1 MFTAE
6 FVADLR
12 NKPAGVP
19 HIPEFMGA
27 VQRGCTEDN
36 VIMNALLETENAV
49 LIEASPYDGIYGA
62 GLAESDLLNSD
73 GSLKVQPENWKNPKN
88 GTQATNHLGFVL
100 MGIRDLFRQLMGH
113 SWRPGEEY
121 KSL

>member
-1 MFTAE
+1 
-6 FVADLR
+6 
-12 NKPAGVP
+12 
-19 HIPEFMGA
+19 MGILENS
-27 VQRGCTEDN
+27 R
-36 VIMNALLETENAV
+36 VILL
-49 LIEASPYDGIYGA
+49 LWMRCWK
-62 GLAESDLLNSD
+62 AESDLLNPN

-121 KSL
+121 KPL